1 MKKSKRF
8 ATIGLL
14 TALAFIFSYLE
25 SLLPVPLPVPGVKL
39 GLANLVV
46 LVALYIPGA
55 KEAFA
60 LSIVRILL
68 VGFTFGSPST
78 LLFSLAGG
86 LLSFVV
92 MWLLSRFEGFSI
104 IGVSV
109 AGGIMH
115 NVGQLLTAAVVVK
128 SGSLLYYMPVL
139 LIAGVLTGLAIGLI
153 GGPVRETVVRSGAA
167 K

>member
-60 LSIVRILL
+60 LFIVRILL